1 MALESEHRD
10 QIDLSDAADGAD
22 LMSRVTPGEILN
34 EAFMDALGRSAKALA
49 RALLHVPPNRITAT
63 LNGIRS
69 ITADGALRRA
79 RYFNT
84 TPQPWPSSQKNDE
97 LLRSRSERWAAPA
110 RPRLGPTYPKRP
122 QSPGERHRA
131 SAVSATAD
139 L

>member
-34 EAFMDALGRSAKALA
+34 EAFMDALGRSANALA
-49 RALLHVPPNRITAT
+49 NALNVPPNQVTAI

-110 RPRLGPTYPKRP
+110 RPRLGPTYAKRP